1 MGQEVDV
8 IMLNAKEKL
17 RLKQKRENYR
27 HGRKRWSKIRKVAS
41 FKRHSEVQ
49 NNFPEMRTESSTE
62 KGMQ

>member
-27 HGRKRWSKIRKVAS
+27 HGRKR
-41 FKRHSEVQ
+41 
-49 NNFPEMRTESSTE
+49 
-62 KGMQ
+62 